1 VTRPDRRGAPPTEIA
16 GEVPLPTDHGPSLDV
31 EAAEAVLRRLELA
44 VRNKLDGLLQGNYVG
59 LVPGPGSET
68 GESRQYVPGDDVRR
82 MDWPVTARTT
92 VPHIRQTVADRELET
107 WLVVDLS
114 PSMDFGTATT
124 EKRELVLAAL
134 TAVVH
139 LTVRGGN
146 RVGAVV
152 GNGQQSFVIPARAG
166 RAHARHLMKR
176 IALTPRAPHAGRN
189 DLTQLLESVRRP
201 PRRRG
206 LVAVVSDFL
215 DGANG
220 GEPAPWERPLRGL
233 SDRHQLLGIEVLD
246 PRELALEPTGLV
258 TFVDPETG
266 RQLEVQTSDVKVQA
280 RFAAA
285 AAAQRERIAAGLR
298 HAGAAHLQLRTD
310 RDWVS
315 DIVRFVIARR
325 RLVVGAVGAG
335 IR

>member
-1 VTRPDRRGAPPTEIA
+1 MSGAD
-16 GEVPLPTDHGPSLDV
+16 VPQPIDHGPSLDV
-31 EAAEAVLRRLELA
+31 AGAEALLRRLEFA

-59 LVPGPGSET
+59 LVPGPGSEA

-92 VPHIRQTVADRELET
+92 VPHVRQTVADRELET

-114 PSMDFGTATT
+114 PSLDFGTANT

-152 GNGQQSFVIPARAG
+152 GNGPESFVVPAAAG
-166 RAHARHLMKR
+166 RAHARYLMRR
-176 IALTPRAPHAGRN
+176 IALTPRAPLTGRN
-189 DLTQLLESVRRP
+189 DLARLLEAVRRP

-215 DGANG
+215 DGSTG
-220 GEPAPWERPLRGL
+220 DPGDPLPWERPLRGL
-233 SDRHQLLGIEVLD
+233 SARHQLLAAEVLD
-246 PRELALEPTGLV
+246 PRELELPAAGLV
-258 TFVDPETG
+258 TFVDPETV
-266 RQLEVQTSDVKVQA
+266 RQLEVQTSV
-280 RFAAA
+280 
-285 AAAQRERIAAGLR
+285 
-298 HAGAAHLQLRTD
+298 
-310 RDWVS
+310 
-315 DIVRFVIARR
+315 R
-325 RLVVGAVGAG
+325 RLQVEYA
-335 IR
+335 

>member
-1 VTRPDRRGAPPTEIA
+1 MSGAD
-16 GEVPLPTDHGPSLDV
+16 VPQPSDHGPSLDV
-31 EAAEAVLRRLELA
+31 TAAEAVLRRLEFA

-59 LVPGPGSET
+59 LVPGPGSEA

-92 VPHIRQTVADRELET
+92 VPHVRQTIAERELET
-107 WLVVDLS
+107 WVVVDLS
-114 PSMDFGTATT
+114 PSMDFGTATV
-124 EKRELVLAAL
+124 EKRELVLAGL

-152 GNGQQSFVIPARAG
+152 GNGPQSFVIPARAG
-166 RAHARHLMKR
+166 RAHARHLMRK
-176 IALTPRAPHAGRN
+176 IALTPRAEQAGAH
-189 DLTQLLESVRRP
+189 DLTRLLEQVRRP

-206 LVAVVSDFL
+206 MVAVLSDFL
-215 DGANG
+215 DTGDGTAGA
-220 GEPAPWERPLRGL
+220 PVPWQRPLRGL
-233 SDRHQLLGIEVLD
+233 ADRHQLLAIEVVD
-246 PRELALEPTGLV
+246 PRELELAPAGLV

-266 RQLEVQTSDVKVQA
+266 RQLEVQTSDPAVRA
-280 RFAAA
+280 RYAVA

-310 RDWVS
+310 RDWIS

-325 RLVVGAVGAG
+325 RFVVGAVGAG
-335 IR
+335 VR

>member
-1 VTRPDRRGAPPTEIA
+1 MSGAD
-16 GEVPLPTDHGPSLDV
+16 VPQPSDHGPSLDV
-31 EAAEAVLRRLELA
+31 AGAEAVLRRLEFA

-59 LVPGPGSET
+59 LVPGPGTEA

-92 VPHIRQTVADRELET
+92 VPHVRQTIAERELET
-107 WLVVDLS
+107 WVVVDLS
-114 PSMDFGTATT
+114 PSMDFGTAAV
-124 EKRELVLAAL
+124 EKRELVLAGL

-152 GNGQQSFVIPARAG
+152 GNGPQSFVIPARAG
-166 RAHARHLMKR
+166 RAHARHLMRK
-176 IALTPRAPHAGRN
+176 IALTPRAEQAGAH
-189 DLTQLLESVRRP
+189 DLTRLLEQVRRP

-206 LVAVVSDFL
+206 MVAVLSDFL
-215 DGANG
+215 DTGDGTAGA
-220 GEPAPWERPLRGL
+220 PVPWQRPLRGL
-233 SDRHQLLGIEVLD
+233 ADRHQLLAIEVVD
-246 PRELALEPTGLV
+246 PRELELAPAGLV

-266 RQLEVQTSDVKVQA
+266 RQLEVQTSDPAIRV
-280 RFAAA
+280 RYAAA
-285 AAAQRERIAAGLR
+285 AAAQRERIAAALR

-310 RDWVS
+310 RDWIS

-325 RLVVGAVGAG
+325 RFVVGAVGAG
-335 IR
+335 VR